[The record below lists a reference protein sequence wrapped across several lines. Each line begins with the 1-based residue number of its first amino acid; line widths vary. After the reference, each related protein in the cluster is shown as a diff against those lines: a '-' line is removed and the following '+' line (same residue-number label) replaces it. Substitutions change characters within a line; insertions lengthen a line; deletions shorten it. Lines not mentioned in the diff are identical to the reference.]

1 MQAAWRHPGL
11 SVPAGQDFRL
21 LLSRLC
27 ARPSW
32 IGSPGSVPMCPPDRD
47 PIQAAAPRPELI
59 IAGGAVPDEPVA
71 ARWFRSAAP
80 ATVRIWVVPGAGHTA
95 ALAAEPRA
103 WETRVTSFLATAL
116 HPAGA

>member
-1 MQAAWRHPGL
+1 
-11 SVPAGQDFRL
+11 
-21 LLSRLC
+21 
-27 ARPSW
+27 
-32 IGSPGSVPMCPPDRD
+32 MCPAQLDRLSWFRAYV
-47 PIQAAAPRPELI
+47 PTGQGPYPGRCPRPELI

-80 ATVRIWVVPGAGHTA
+80 ATVRIWVAPGAGHTA